1 MPIHFGTAPPDRS
14 AVQRERRATSPEA
27 LLRRHLFRVLGWAEQ
42 QTGSSVATISDGG
55 REIGD
60 LLVTE
65 GRICLVIAAAPGAG
79 RSEVLPGPVAELLE
93 ASYATDGFSAAAK
106 TASDRAVAEAR
117 AGLLELSASGLVRM
131 LETAGASGLSL
142 ALRGARADY
151 EPRLTFSPA
160 ELCVAAL
167 ARAREPLGGLAGELV
182 RSAQCRSL
190 LVMARGLAAGEQPYP
205 IGARGLDDLPLRG
218 LFQLVRTAHEL
229 CGAEG
234 APRGAADLQV
244 VTVTDD
250 ETVWSFVGSPTRLVM
265 IRAERAIA
273 GEALTRAIGIA
284 ADGNRPMVRGIG
296 TAAGDE
302 VEAVGVAPT
311 TSTV

>member
-1 MPIHFGTAPPDRS
+1 VPDRS

-27 LLRRHLFRVLGWAEQ
+27 LLRRHLFRVLGWSEQ
-42 QTGSSVATISDGG
+42 QTGASVATISDGG
-55 REIGD
+55 RELGD
-60 LLVTE
+60 LLVTG
-65 GRICLVIAAAPGAG
+65 GRICLVIPAAPGAW
-79 RSEVLPGPVAELLE
+79 RSEGLPGPVAAMLD
-93 ASYATDGFSAAAK
+93 ASYATDGFSAAAN
-106 TASDRAVAEAR
+106 AAGDGAVAEAR

-131 LETAGASGLSL
+131 LETPGASGLSL
-142 ALRGARADY
+142 ALRAARDDY

-167 ARAREPLGGLAGELV
+167 ASAREPLGGRADELV
-182 RSAQCRSL
+182 RSAECRSL
-190 LVMARGLAAGEQPYP
+190 LVMARGRAAGEQPFP
-205 IGARGLDDLPLRG
+205 IGARGLQDLPLRG

-229 CGAEG
+229 CGAATGE
-234 APRGAADLQV
+234 ADLQV

-284 ADGNRPMVRGIG
+284 ADGNPPRALGLG
-296 TAAGDE
+296 TAAGDA
-302 VEAVGVAPT
+302 VEIVGVEPT